1 MYESLSL
8 ASTERRAS
16 SSRVSKVGQLC
27 RSFMRLPHIK
37 RGASVTKAY
46 KKNPGMGRSAM
57 FSTLIAHYG
66 DETLTRLLVE
76 AHQVSKTKNIAQQ
89 LEIIQLDNWLT
100 QKTTADDVY
109 SLLKL
114 NANEG
119 NLLQNPLLN
128 TWISYIQ
135 KVGEGNPFNSVLLKL
150 AKRYDEDGL
159 AHILSG
165 AKAADN
171 TQNIAKKVERAQLVN
186 WLSNGKT
193 VDDAITLLR
202 LNTGEGGELLKNPAL
217 STWFSYVKM
226 TKQNPDEL
234 LFLKLKTRFSDE
246 ELVTMIAV
254 TRDAKVWIYLEGLAR
269 VQLKNWLRKDKTADD
284 IFNVLKL
291 NKEGDTLFESPKI
304 SFATR
309 VDNDNPDELM
319 YSVMTKYYGNERL
332 ETMFARA
339 KDSATTTSLASK
351 LEQEMWM
358 S

>member
-1 MYESLSL
+1 
-8 ASTERRAS
+8 
-16 SSRVSKVGQLC
+16 
-27 RSFMRLPHIK
+27 MRLPHIK

-135 KVGEGNPFNSVLLKL
+135 K
-150 AKRYDEDGL
+150 
-159 AHILSG
+159 
-165 AKAADN
+165 
-171 TQNIAKKVERAQLVN
+171 NIAKKVERAQLVN

-291 NKEGDTLFESPKI
+291 NKEGDTLFESP
-304 SFATR
+304 
-309 VDNDNPDELM
+309 
-319 YSVMTKYYGNERL
+319 MTKYYGNERL